1 MTEASNRDS
10 ESLLN
15 QLLDCLPVYLSDG
28 TDEPEI
34 DELKT
39 VDEKTALIVTPIL
52 LEELLTRHEKCHSD
66 LYCTIL
72 NLPSGSTYAQI
83 ASFLK
88 NSNSAHVSYLASIIG
103 MLRAYERMQQVDVS
117 ELSFEQKKEYFQELE
132 YQRQGVQAILE
143 AAGTEVID

>member
-1 MTEASNRDS
+1 MTEVSDWDS

-15 QLLDCLPVYLSDG
+15 SLLDCLPVYLSDG
-28 TDEPEI
+28 IDEPE
-34 DELKT
+34 DELKI
-39 VDEKTALIVTPIL
+39 VDEKTALICTPIL

-72 NLPSGSTYAQI
+72 NLPRGSTYARI

-88 NSNSAHVSYLASIIG
+88 NSNSAHVCFVVNIIG
-103 MLRAYERMQQVDVS
+103 MLRAYERMQQIDVS
-117 ELSFEQKKEYFQELE
+117 ELSFEQKKKYFQNLE
-132 YQRQGVQAILE
+132 NQRQEIQAILE